1 MAFSLRN
8 QGLSYRKISDE
19 TGIPLATLH
28 DHLKGKY
35 KGYDTSFGRE
45 KTLTDEEEDS
55 LINYLHY
62 MAGRGF
68 PLSRQ
73 NLKVLVFEI
82 LKRRPR
88 PTAVNIDK
96 GPSDRFITNFLKRH
110 KNLLSLR
117 QSHSLES
124 CRAEVH
130 QGQIDHFYGLLKSMM
145 ESLELQHSPDS
156 IYNMDESGFSGR
168 LVSSKR
174 VIMPKASRH
183 AYQSQ
188 VSLSGHTTVV
198 QAISASGRALPPML
212 IFSGCMPRGDP
223 QAGIP
228 NNWMMRCTESGFIN
242 TEIFIEWFTELF
254 LPSVGHKRPVLLLL
268 DNLSSHWNPN
278 FIDLAKENNI
288 DLLFFPSH
296 ASHLLQPLDVV
307 YFHLLK
313 QKVAD
318 LAVSLGYLGCK
329 TLPRLTFPKL
339 LHQAMNQITGSSIS
353 SSFLDTG
360 IYPFNNKAV
369 KALQPAP
376 KAKNSEVSLPSDD
389 VCTECGHSKEN
400 SLVKLGLVSKELA
413 NILVEPPVPQ
423 KKERSKKRTHEFA
436 EAVPSK
442 SQEKKQTKKQKKT
455 ETAHET
461 EVHEEAEIA
470 DQSMD
475 ALCEVCMSSG
485 LSWYF
490 WVGCDTCTRWFHYE
504 CLPSSVQTDVD
515 ISLVVPEKMFICNV
529 CKAEE

>member
-1 MAFSLRN
+1 MSTFLNVELVKYLCSCGKKRPICKLYLCRYCLKVRCGDCVLHEVDTPFCPNCLEHMPSAEAKLKKNGCSSCFDCPSCGHILSNRATSMSVPDPENPGKTTPKRMFYMVCGFCRWSTRDSGIPDKSVASGGLEDPENPHAKTIFSLL
-8 QGLSYRKISDE
+8 GSYQQIS
-19 TGIPLATLH
+19 
-28 DHLKGKY
+28 K
-35 KGYDTSFGRE
+35 RE
-45 KTLTDEEEDS
+45 KAEKDKKKYVRRRSYWNYSANMDKYGLISVAAKRKGFGNTTSTSVKEEEELAVTPITASEPVKMFD
-55 LINYLHY
+55 
-62 MAGRGF
+62 
-68 PLSRQ
+68 PLP
-73 NLKVLVFEI
+73 EDI
-82 LKRRPR
+82 
-88 PTAVNIDK
+88 
-96 GPSDRFITNFLKRH
+96 
-110 KNLLSLR
+110 
-117 QSHSLES
+117 
-124 CRAEVH
+124 
-130 QGQIDHFYGLLKSMM
+130 
-145 ESLELQHSPDS
+145 
-156 IYNMDESGFSGR
+156 
-168 LVSSKR
+168 
-174 VIMPKASRH
+174 
-183 AYQSQ
+183 
-188 VSLSGHTTVV
+188 
-198 QAISASGRALPPML
+198 
-212 IFSGCMPRGDP
+212 
-223 QAGIP
+223 
-228 NNWMMRCTESGFIN
+228 
-242 TEIFIEWFTELF
+242 FTEALQ
-254 LPSVGHKRPVLLLL
+254 L
-268 DNLSSHWNPN
+268 D
-278 FIDLAKENNI
+278 K
-288 DLLFFPSH
+288 
-296 ASHLLQPLDVV
+296 
-307 YFHLLK
+307 
-313 QKVAD
+313 
-318 LAVSLGYLGCK
+318 
-329 TLPRLTFPKL
+329 
-339 LHQAMNQITGSSIS
+339 
-353 SSFLDTG
+353 DTG